1 MKNRSF
7 LFLFGLAAMILIVGL
22 ACAALSPTATSEPV
36 SNPPTDS
43 SISTSTSNDGS
54 TPTASGSGEL
64 TTFTDKNS
72 FYQIDL
78 PSDWK
83 HTTGN
88 DTNIYWDRF
97 TSPDEHAIIEN
108 LAYDDGTVWT
118 GSQNGKA
125 ALLLLNNTYSFTKK
139 EGDIRV
145 TDDSI
150 QKDGSERLTWTSKGG
165 AYSGISYF
173 EVRKRTTFLMFTA
186 FWDNDYQSTYV
197 DVLDKVISSYRQ
209 P

>member
-7 LFLFGLAAMILIVGL
+7 FLLGLAAMILIVGL

-43 SISTSTSNDGS
+43 AVSTSTS
-54 TPTASGSGEL
+54 EL

-72 FYQIDL
+72 YYQIDL
-78 PSDWK
+78 PGDWK
-83 HTTGN
+83 HTSGN
-88 DTNIYWDRF
+88 DTNIYWDKF
-97 TSPDEHAIIEN
+97 TSPDEHAIIQN

-118 GSQNGKA
+118 GSQNGQA
-125 ALLLLNNTYSFTKK
+125 ALLLLNNYYSSTKK

-150 QKDGSERLTWTSKGG
+150 QNDGSERLTWFSKGG
-165 AYSGISYF
+165 SYSGISYF

-186 FWDNDYQSTYV
+186 LWDNDYQSTYV
-197 DVLDKVISSYRQ
+197 DLLDKVISSYRQ